1 MSCPSGQIEMAQSI
15 QSGAILKRQ
24 LVCCYE
30 EFSADF
36 EMNRLIKSTPLLLL
50 RHDIGKERKK
60 VIGALPMYGF
70 DCRSSCQFMPAQV
83 QY

>member
-15 QSGAILKRQ
+15 QSRAILKRQ
-24 LVCCYE
+24 LVCSYD
-30 EFSADF
+30 EFSVDF

-83 QY
+83 Q